1 MVAIG
6 DDDGEIA
13 RRVAVGLPAAHLARV
28 PAGTGFARAANEGVA
43 MVEGAAHVL
52 VCHDDVA
59 PVPDAVR
66 LLLEEA
72 YRSNA
77 GPPARSSFSGTCPT
91 VCWR

>member
-1 MVAIG
+1 MVAVG
-6 DDDGEIA
+6 DDDGDIA
-13 RRVAVGLPAAHLARV
+13 NRVAAGLPEAHLARAA
-28 PAGTGFARAANEGVA
+28 AGTGFAQAANQGVE
-43 MVEGAAHVL
+43 MVEGAAHIL

-77 GPPARSSFSGTCPT
+77 GLTCPKF
-91 VCWR
+91 VLLGRA